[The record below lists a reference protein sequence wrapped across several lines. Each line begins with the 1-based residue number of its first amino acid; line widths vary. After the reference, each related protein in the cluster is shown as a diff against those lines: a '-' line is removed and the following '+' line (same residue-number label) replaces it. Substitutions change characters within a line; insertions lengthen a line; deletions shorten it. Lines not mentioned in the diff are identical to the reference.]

1 MNDSK
6 LARALAEELKKLSDE
21 DLRLVAVVIY
31 ECLRTPE
38 QKGE

>member
-6 LARALAEELKKLSDE
+6 LARALAEDLKKLSDE

-31 ECLRTPE
+31 EFLRTQE
-38 QKGE
+38 QGEE

>member
-6 LARALAEELKKLSDE
+6 LARALTEDLKKLSDE

-31 ECLRTPE
+31 EFLRAQE
-38 QKGE
+38 QGEE